1 MVFIVTRWR
10 YESRAK
16 LMLSGIP
23 IDNSAIRC
31 HKQAPCNGDSV
42 MVVEVVATQESKYGG
57 KGAATYQSRTGLPG
71 QTGAHRAACASS
83 MSGNRS

>member
-1 MVFIVTRWR
+1 MVVFIVTRWR

-16 LMLSGIP
+16 LMLSSIP

-42 MVVEVVATQESKYGG
+42 MVVEVVATQEVLEAA
-57 KGAATYQSRTGLPG
+57 AATLASISVC
-71 QTGAHRAACASS
+71 RAS
-83 MSGNRS
+83 